1 MNKVTTSH
9 HNPKKREPEMGDL
22 FKWNSDIYLLVHIN
36 GQYGL
41 VSLHDGNYWAPLE
54 NKNTIVL
61 ALEEDKEFIPLPS
74 GTEVRLNVE

>member
-9 HNPKKREPEMGDL
+9 PNAKQCEPKQGDL
-22 FKWNSDIYLLVHIN
+22 FKHNKDIYLLVHIN

-41 VSLHDGNYWAPLE
+41 VSLHDGNYWAPLV
-54 NKNTIVL
+54 NTIEL
-61 ALEEDKEFIPLPS
+61 AMEDTEEFIPLPS

>member
-1 MNKVTTSH
+1 MNKVTSSH

-22 FKWNSDIYLLVHIN
+22 FKWNEDIYLLVHIN

-41 VSLHDGNYWAPLE
+41 VSLYDGNYWAPLE
-54 NKNTIVL
+54 NTIKQVM
-61 ALEEDKEFIPLPS
+61 EDAEEFIPLPS

>member
-9 HNPKKREPEMGDL
+9 PNPKKREPEQGDL
-22 FKWNSDIYLLVHIN
+22 FKLDSNIYLLVHIN

-41 VSLHDGNYWAPLE
+41 VSLYDGNYWAPLE
-54 NKNTIVL
+54 NTIEL
-61 ALEEDKEFIPLPS
+61 ALKEAKEFIPLPS